1 MEALSEIP
9 QPVWILIAAVFGLVF
24 GSFVTALSYRLP
36 RGESIAHGRSR
47 CPSCGHTLT
56 AVDLVPV
63 LSWVF
68 HKGTCRHCKA
78 KVPWRYPAI
87 ELITAV
93 LFAAAVAVLSDPIHI
108 GLLLAMTPVIVAL
121 AIIDIESERLP
132 NGLVA
137 VLALLAVGWRWFGDG
152 DLLMGLAIAA
162 GVLVLGALTDAA
174 YKSRKGHG
182 GLGFGDVKLM
192 ALGALALPLGP
203 FLLFLTLTG
212 FFGVVFGVFWQRMR
226 QSSTFPFGPAIL
238 ASFWIGLAAGGVILQ
253 SVIASLSG

>member
-1 MEALSEIP
+1 M
-9 QPVWILIAAVFGLVF
+9 IAAAFGLVF

-56 AVDLVPV
+56 ARDLVPV

-68 HKGTCRHCKA
+68 HKGACRHCNA
-78 KVPWRYPAI
+78 KVPWRYPLI
-87 ELITAV
+87 ELTTAV
-93 LFAAAVAVLSDPIHI
+93 LFVAAVAARLDVVHM

-121 AIIDIESERLP
+121 VIIDIENERLP

-137 VLALLAVGWRWFGDG
+137 VLALLAVAWRWFGDG
-152 DLLMGLAIAA
+152 GLLMGLAIAV
-162 GVLVLGALTDAA
+162 GVLVLGALIDAG
-174 YKSRKGHG
+174 YKALKGVR

-192 ALGALALPLGP
+192 ALGALALPVGP

-212 FFGVVFGVFWQRMR
+212 LFGVVFGAFWQRTR
-226 QSSTFPFGPAIL
+226 QSNTFPFGPAIL
-238 ASFWIGLAAGGVILQ
+238 ASYWICLAAGGFILQ
-253 SVIASLSG
+253 EVVASLSG